1 MKKCPGC
8 NKIMLFEQKT
18 VRYNGKWYHERCLK
32 SLKGKQN
39 EFQKRTSF
47 KPETV
52 SRPISVI
59 VSSSGRPNWGVARLI
74 TTALQKCAYCD
85 KFISFEDA
93 STEYYHQWYHA
104 QCLSP
109 FKEQEEQVRIKKASK
124 SLLKCAYCNN
134 EMLFEE
140 KSLRYN
146 YQWYHDQCLNPCK
159 EKI

>member
-1 MKKCPGC
+1 MSANSMKKCPGC

-18 VRYNGKWYHERCLK
+18 VPYNGKRYHERCFK

-52 SRPISVI
+52 SKPISVI
-59 VSSSGRPNWGVARLI
+59 VSSSGKTNWGVVRLI
-74 TTALQKCAYCD
+74 PSVSLQKCGYCD
-85 KFISFEDA
+85 KFISFKDEPI
-93 STEYYHQWYHA
+93 EYYHKWYHA
-104 QCLSP
+104 QCLNP

-124 SLLKCAYCNN
+124 SLLECAYCNN

-146 YQWYHDQCLNPCK
+146 HQ
-159 EKI
+159 